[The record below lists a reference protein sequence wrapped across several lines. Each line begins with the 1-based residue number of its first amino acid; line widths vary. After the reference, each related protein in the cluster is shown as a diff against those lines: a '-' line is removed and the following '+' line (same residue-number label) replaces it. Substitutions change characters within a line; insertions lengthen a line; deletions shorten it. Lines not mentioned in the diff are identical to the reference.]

1 MIVAI
6 IDRAMTQFGGVIIL
20 ITGFALL
27 FLASEILRVRGG
39 FAPESTRKLVHVL
52 SGVSILALP
61 YLPISKLTFVVLGIS
76 FTVGLFATHQ
86 FGLLPSIHAVPR
98 KSVGAIVFP
107 LAMVFLLLLP
117 EPRGVVFTLSVL
129 LLAIPD
135 AVSGIIGV
143 RYGKRLYYIADYRR
157 SAEGSIAFFVTA
169 LPLSWGLLHL
179 QGGYAL
185 LPALAGALILS
196 VVVTVVEAISVW
208 GWDNLTI
215 PVASA
220 GILTMMQN
228 QNFPQSHDS
237 HAIIVV
243 GMILAIL
250 ALYRILV
257 MSVARAMGT
266 FIIGYGA
273 YALFVIYS

>member
-1 MIVAI
+1 
-6 IDRAMTQFGGVIIL
+6 MTQFGGVIIL

-157 SAEGSIAFFVTA
+157 SAEGSIAFFATA
-169 LPLSWGLLHL
+169 LPLSWGLLYL
-179 QGGYAL
+179 QGGYSLMTAL
-185 LPALAGALILS
+185 YGALILA
-196 VVVTVVEAISVW
+196 VVITVIEAISVW

-215 PVASA
+215 PVVGA
-220 GILTMMQN
+220 GILTVMQM
-228 QNFPQSHDS
+228 QNFPESYHV
-237 HAIIVV
+237 HTITVAV
-243 GMILAIL
+243 MILASL
-250 ALYRILV
+250 GMYRIGAISIGRV
-257 MSVARAMGT
+257 MST
-266 FIIGYGA
+266 FIVGYGA
-273 YALFVIYS
+273 YTILIIFT